1 MVCKKCGAPLLED
14 DQFCPECGAKVIR
27 KKKCPE
33 CGETLREGTRFCP
46 SCGAEVGEGRPVKRA
61 EAEETVRRREVSEE
75 APRRKADSEEA
86 PRRRADSDEAP
97 RRKADYEEAPRRRAD
112 SDEAP
117 RRKAN
122 PAAPRK
128 KANPAPPPK
137 KRPVQDE
144 RPRRRRDWEEDDWD
158 DDDEDDDEESVD
170 ILSIMTVAV
179 GCILLVIVAV
189 LGFNLYRRYVP
200 KNYDKAASEQE
211 MEEEAGENSEDGGEE
226 QEDGQRLEEPS
237 EDFVDEPEVTAS
249 AAGTI
254 VAIADVRIR
263 DNPSTQGT
271 TVITMAKEGE
281 SYEYTETVEGGHWY
295 KIILP
300 EEYGYEFGYISA
312 DYVEEQ

>member
-1 MVCKKCGAPLLED
+1 MVCKKCGAPLMED

-46 SCGAEVGEGRPVKRA
+46 SCGAEVGEARPVKRA
-61 EAEETVRRREVSEE
+61 EAEETAKRREGSEETPRRKVDSEE
-75 APRRKADSEEA
+75 APRRKVDSEEV
-86 PRRRADSDEAP
+86 PRRRSDSDGAP
-97 RRKADYEEAPRRRAD
+97 RRKT
-112 SDEAP
+112 
-117 RRKAN
+117 N
-122 PAAPRK
+122 PDAPRK
-128 KANPAPPPK
+128 KANPAPPPR

-144 RPRRRRDWEEDDWD
+144 RPRRRRDWEEEDWD
-158 DDDEDDDEESVD
+158 DDEEDDEESVD

-189 LGFNLYRRYVP
+189 LGFNLYQRYVP
-200 KNYDKAASEQE
+200 KNYDKAAEEQE
-211 MEEEAGENSEDGGEE
+211 KEEEETEETEGEE
-226 QEDGQRLEEPS
+226 QEEGQRLEDPP
-237 EDFVDEPEVTAS
+237 EDSVDEQEVTAS

-271 TVITMAKEGE
+271 TVITTAKEGD
-281 SYEYTETVEGGHWY
+281 SYEYTEVVEGGHWY

-300 EEYGYEFGYISA
+300 EGYGYEFGYISA
-312 DYVEEQ
+312 DYVEPQ

>member
-1 MVCKKCGAPLLED
+1 MVCKKCGAPLMED

-61 EAEETVRRREVSEE
+61 GAEETPKRRTDSEE
-75 APRRKADSEEA
+75 APRRRTDSEEAPRRRVDSEEA
-86 PRRRADSDEAP
+86 PRRRADS
-97 RRKADYEEAPRRRAD
+97 EET
-112 SDEAP
+112 P

-122 PAAPRK
+122 PDAPRK
-128 KANPAPPPK
+128 KANPAPPQK
-137 KRPVQDE
+137 KRPVQEE
-144 RPRRRRDWEEDDWD
+144 RPRRRRDWEEEDWD
-158 DDDEDDDEESVD
+158 DDDDEESVD

-189 LGFNLYRRYVP
+189 LGFNLYQRYVP
-200 KNYDKAASEQE
+200 KNYDRAAEEQE
-211 MEEEAGENSEDGGEE
+211 QEESEGETDGET

-237 EDFVDEPEVTAS
+237 EDAEQEEVVTVS
-249 AAGTI
+249 IEGTI
-254 VAIADVRIR
+254 VAVSDVRIR

-271 TVITMAKEGE
+271 TVITTAKQGDT
-281 SYEYTETVEGGHWY
+281 YEYTEVVEGGHWY

-300 EEYGYEFGYISA
+300 DGYGYEYGYVSA
-312 DYVEEQ
+312 DYVETQ

>member
-1 MVCKKCGAPLLED
+1 MVCKKCGAPLMED

-46 SCGAEVGEGRPVKRA
+46 SCGAEVGEARPVKRA
-61 EAEETVRRREVSEE
+61 EADETVKRREGSEETPRRKADSEE
-75 APRRKADSEEA
+75 APRRKADSEEVPRRRADSEEA
-86 PRRRADSDEAP
+86 PRRRADSDGAP
-97 RRKADYEEAPRRRAD
+97 RRKT
-112 SDEAP
+112 
-117 RRKAN
+117 
-122 PAAPRK
+122 
-128 KANPAPPPK
+128 NPAPPPR

-144 RPRRRRDWEEDDWD
+144 RPRRRRDWEEEDW
-158 DDDEDDDEESVD
+158 DDDEESVD

-189 LGFNLYRRYVP
+189 LGFNLYQRYVP
-200 KNYDKAASEQE
+200 KNYDKAAEEQE
-211 MEEEAGENSEDGGEE
+211 KEEEETEGEE
-226 QEDGQRLEEPS
+226 QEEGQRLEDPP
-237 EDFVDEPEVTAS
+237 EDSAEEQEAAVS

-271 TVITMAKEGE
+271 TVITTAKEGD
-281 SYEYTETVEGGHWY
+281 SYEYTEVVEGGHWY

-300 EEYGYEFGYISA
+300 EGYGYEFGYISA
-312 DYVEEQ
+312 DYVEPQ

>member
-144 RPRRRRDWEEDDWD
+144 RPRRRRDWEEDDW

>member
-75 APRRKADSEEA
+75 APRRKADS
-86 PRRRADSDEAP
+86 
-97 RRKADYEEAPRRRAD
+97 EEAPRRRAD